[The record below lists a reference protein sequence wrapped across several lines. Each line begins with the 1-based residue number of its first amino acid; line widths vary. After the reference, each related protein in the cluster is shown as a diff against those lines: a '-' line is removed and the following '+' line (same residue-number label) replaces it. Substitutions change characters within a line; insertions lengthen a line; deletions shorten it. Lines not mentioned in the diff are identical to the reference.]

1 MLVCQNNLFLT
12 DTDELVIHL
21 INKKQIILELLYL
34 YSVASI
40 INHAHY
46 NIFVASIIT
55 DTDDSIVFSHH
66 SEQLRCA

>member
-21 INKKQIILELLYL
+21 INKKQTILELLYL
-34 YSVASI
+34 YFAASI

-46 NIFVASIIT
+46 N
-55 DTDDSIVFSHH
+55 
-66 SEQLRCA
+66 RNG

>member
-34 YSVASI
+34 YFVGSI
-40 INHAHY
+40 INHAPY
-46 NIFVASIIT
+46 NISVQHTKIST
-55 DTDDSIVFSHH
+55 VYN
-66 SEQLRCA
+66 